1 MFRRSYRDSNSRPL
15 DHESG
20 AFTNTLA
27 RPTWI
32 RRFYQTNLFSRV
44 ISAFLDEAFFP
55 VTLSRSSQ
63 MRLFFFTAMV
73 SRPLSRPSRGVS
85 ALVSAIQRC
94 RFSSLLSRSA
104 SGACLSYSAS
114 LLSRSASGACLSY
127 SASGPL
133 RRRDKL
139 SRSRRQP
146 NPRANLAPRYSTPI
160 FLAPIS
166 PSPPAVPRSLQ
177 SRRPAPG
184 SRGSTQHRR
193 GTERTERRK

>member
-63 MRLFFFTAMV
+63 MRLFFFYCN
-73 SRPLSRPSRGVS
+73 GVS

-94 RFSSLLSRSA
+94 RFS
-104 SGACLSYSAS
+104 S